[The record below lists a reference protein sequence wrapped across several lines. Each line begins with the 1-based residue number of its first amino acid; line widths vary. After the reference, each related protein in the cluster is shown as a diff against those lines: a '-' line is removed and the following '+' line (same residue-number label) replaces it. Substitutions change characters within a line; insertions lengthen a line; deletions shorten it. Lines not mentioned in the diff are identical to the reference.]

1 MKLLGDFIPL
11 PLWNRIQTDVI
22 SKKYTFNTRYLS
34 IPPDGTLVKPFFFI
48 PLSYFLFLVVLSNY
62 CLWL

>member
-1 MKLLGDFIPL
+1 MKRFFFC
-11 PLWNRIQTDVI
+11 
-22 SKKYTFNTRYLS
+22 SNTRYLS

-62 CLWL
+62 CLWLPFLC